1 MKLQGDEDHDSGTE
15 SDEQIDNPEL
25 TPEIVMS
32 EQRSSV
38 SPADTGCSGGSP
50 PPSMDT
56 FHDPHSSEEELEVI
70 NSPKQSRPPRP
81 VRAASVCLP
90 EKRKWSQINS
100 DYTNTTPFMLH
111 HTSFG
116 SSSGTSTG
124 AFNTAENEENMSHY
138 GNISPREISSPMS
151 PYGKLHGST
160 PDETPIPG
168 TEHSGSSDDEVHHL
182 LHASMSTPV
191 QFRTSPPLEALKPAG
206 QLHVLSSLSSSSISN
221 SGITTNIGAVKGRS
235 LSPPPKLLHCELSP
249 RKRSRHARHSHVQ
262 RPCLDFEKMQQ
273 LKARGVTAWRHNG
286 DHGGEL
292 SVFCW

>member
-1 MKLQGDEDHDSGTE
+1 MLQ
-15 SDEQIDNPEL
+15 
-25 TPEIVMS
+25 
-32 EQRSSV
+32 
-38 SPADTGCSGGSP
+38 
-50 PPSMDT
+50 
-56 FHDPHSSEEELEVI
+56 
-70 NSPKQSRPPRP
+70 
-81 VRAASVCLP
+81 
-90 EKRKWSQINS
+90 
-100 DYTNTTPFMLH
+100 
-111 HTSFG
+111 
-116 SSSGTSTG
+116 
-124 AFNTAENEENMSHY
+124 
-138 GNISPREISSPMS
+138 
-151 PYGKLHGST
+151 GST

-273 LKARGVTAWRHNG
+273 VCSSCNKYTFYYVKLFEFFIYFSQVKKSK
-286 DHGGEL
+286 L
-292 SVFCW
+292 F